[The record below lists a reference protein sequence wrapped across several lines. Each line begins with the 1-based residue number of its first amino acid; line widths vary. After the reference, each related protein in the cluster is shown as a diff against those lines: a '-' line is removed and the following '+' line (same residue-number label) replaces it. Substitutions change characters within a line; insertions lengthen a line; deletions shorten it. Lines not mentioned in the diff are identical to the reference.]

1 MTDRVVT
8 NEEARTAR
16 VYTDNPN
23 AEAHDDEEMPR
34 RPVTRRMA
42 LLFGLFAVSAVC
54 FLYFVL
60 PQLAGLQD
68 TWNRLDEGNPGWIAM
83 CLVFEVCSFAGYVW
97 LFRTIFVRG
106 GTRINWRESYEITM
120 ASLAATR
127 LFAAAGAGGV
137 ALTAWALRRS
147 GMERRIVACRM
158 VAQLAILYSVYMG
171 ALILFGLGLR
181 AGILE
186 GPAPFAVT
194 VVPAIFGAVC
204 LAVFL
209 AIALLPG
216 DFDRRIGQASKRQ
229 GRLGRFAQRI
239 AAAPASVASGV
250 RTAMRLIRERE
261 VGLLGGVMWWGFD
274 VATLWAAFHA
284 FGEAPPWAVIVMA
297 YFVGMIANTL
307 PIPGGIGGVEGGMIG
322 ALVAFDVN
330 TGLAVVSVLV
340 YRAFAFWLP
349 TIPGTVAYF
358 QLRRTVQRWRESP
371 RLERAPH
378 DSRIDA
384 VATIQSEVKT
394 SSS

>member
-1 MTDRVVT
+1 MTDRVVIP
-8 NEEARTAR
+8 EEARTAPID
-16 VYTDNPN
+16 TDNPDV
-23 AEAHDDEEMPR
+23 EAHDDEEMPR

-42 LLFGLFAVSAVC
+42 LLFGLFAVSAVG

-60 PQLAGLQD
+60 PQIAGLQD
-68 TWNRLDEGNPGWIAM
+68 TWERIDEGNPWWIAM
-83 CLVFEVCSFAGYVW
+83 CLVFELCSFAGYVW
-97 LFRTIFVRG
+97 LFRTIFIRG
-106 GTRINWRESYEITM
+106 TTRINWRESYEITM

-158 VAQLAILYSVYMG
+158 VAQLAVLYSFYMA
-171 ALILFGLGLR
+171 ALVLFGLGLR
-181 AGILE
+181 VGILA

-194 VVPAIFGAVC
+194 VVPAIFGIVC
-204 LAVFL
+204 FAVFL

-216 DFDRRIGQASKRQ
+216 DFDRRIGQWSKRQ

-250 RTAMRLIRERE
+250 RTALRLIRARE
-261 VGLLGGVMWWGFD
+261 VGLLGGVLWWAFD
-274 VATLWAAFHA
+274 IATLWAAFHA

-322 ALVAFDVN
+322 AFVAFDVN
-330 TGLAVVSVLV
+330 AGLAVVAVLV

-349 TIPGTVAYF
+349 TIPGTIAYF
-358 QLRRTVQRWRESP
+358 QLRRTVQRWREAP

-378 DSRIDA
+378 DPRIDSM
-384 VATIQSEVKT
+384 ATIQSEVKT